1 LSDSICKWYSF
12 RGPAQKKELLE
23 FANHTEHMLDK
34 AMQGL
39 LKRDRSLLDEVLGA
53 DETRANE
60 SELHIDELCVSLI
73 AQYAPKGR
81 DLRAILMI
89 LRMNNDLERMAD
101 HAVNIA
107 QSAVRLI
114 EQPPV
119 KPLIDIPHLAEVAGK
134 MLHDSITSFV
144 DENALLAKSVCDRD
158 DVVDNLKMQ
167 LMRELITYMTS
178 DATTI
183 SRSLDLIRIAN
194 NLERVGDLSTN
205 ICEDVIFMA
214 EGRVIKH
221 HADESAA

>member
-1 LSDSICKWYSF
+1 MLEEKIVSL
-12 RGPAQKKELLE
+12 KKELLE
-23 FANHTEHMLDK
+23 SANHTERMLEK
-34 AMQGL
+34 AIQGL
-39 LKRDRSLLDEVLGA
+39 LKRDKPLLDEVIGP

-60 SELHIDELCVSLI
+60 FELQIDELCVTLI

-107 QSAVRLI
+107 QSAARLI

-134 MLHDSITSFV
+134 MLHDSITAFV
-144 DENALLAKSVCDRD
+144 DENVLLARSVCDRD
-158 DVVDNLKMQ
+158 DVVDNLKGQ

-183 SRSLDLIRIAN
+183 PRSLDLIRIAN

-214 EGRVIKH
+214 EGTVIKH
-221 HADESAA
+221 HADEVRS